1 MFPFTKTKICSDIQ
15 PRLNKDG
22 RVERVSAVDQFDGQ
36 DFMLGDNGF
45 KRSDISVYIHSD
57 SEKLRQAIL
66 ERMQE
71 VKLPEGFAPDTPV
84 GDIIDQIVPA
94 YCKTSAQIRDWMSTV
109 KDQSFDKFMEKNFP
123 KPDTSSESKINFEGT
138 ETPKTE

>member
-1 MFPFTKTKICSDIQ
+1 MFPFTKVKECPVIQ

-36 DFMLGDNGF
+36 EFMLGDNGF
-45 KRSDISVYIHSD
+45 KRSDISAYIHAD

-71 VKLPEGFAPDTPV
+71 VKLPDGFAPDTPV

-94 YCKTSAQIRDWMSTV
+94 YCKTSAQIREWMSTV
-109 KDQSFDKFMEKNFP
+109 KDQAFDKFMEKNFP
-123 KPDTSSESKINFEGT
+123 KPEISTENKINFEGT
-138 ETPKTE
+138 EQPKSE

>member
-1 MFPFTKTKICSDIQ
+1 MFPFTKVKECPIIQ
-15 PRLNKDG
+15 PRMNKDG

-45 KRSDISVYIHSD
+45 KRSDISAYIHAD

-71 VKLPEGFAPDTPV
+71 FKLPDGFAPGTPV

-109 KDQSFDKFMEKNFP
+109 KDQAFDKFIEKNFP
-123 KPDTSSESKINFEGT
+123 KPEPSSDNKIDFKGT
-138 ETPKTE
+138 LEPKSE

>member
-1 MFPFTKTKICSDIQ
+1 MYPFTKVKECPIIQ

-36 DFMLGDNGF
+36 EFMLGDNGF
-45 KRSDISVYIHSD
+45 KRSDISAYFHAD

-71 VKLPEGFAPDTPV
+71 VKLPDGFAFDTPV
-84 GDIIDQIVPA
+84 GEIIDMIVPA
-94 YCKTSAQIRDWMSTV
+94 YCKTSAQIREWMSTV
-109 KDQSFDKFMEKNFP
+109 KDQAFDKFVEKNFP
-123 KPDTSSESKINFEGT
+123 NSESKSDDKISFVDTHE
-138 ETPKTE
+138 PKSE